1 MITAV
6 ISITSRMNIETKRDD
21 KNCDVEVLLRR
32 RRQKTVTKYLF
43 FSIGDHMCGW
53 LAGDKTLFALCQSQ
67 KRLVIE
73 QRNLGKVLLQHPS
86 KSEKQPI
93 VKL

>member
-43 FSIGDHMCGW
+43 FSIGDHMCGG
-53 LAGDKTLFALCQSQ
+53 LAGWRQNSLRAVPIS
-67 KRLVIE
+67 E
-73 QRNLGKVLLQHPS
+73 ASRNCAK
-86 KSEKQPI
+86 KSRKSVVTTP
-93 VKL
+93 K